1 MYWVFTRNFYR
12 VENGQ
17 LVPAPRARKHTI
29 DHVETE
35 EEARD
40 ICQQYNT
47 IHNPGRLSRKA
58 EYTKE

>member
-17 LVPAPRARKHTI
+17 LIVDPRARKHTLAR
-29 DHVETE
+29 VEDE
-35 EEARD
+35 DQAID
-40 ICQQYNT
+40 ICREYNDT
-47 IHNPGRLSRKA
+47 HKPGRLSRKA

>member
-17 LVPAPRARKHTI
+17 LIPDPRARKSNI
-29 DHVETE
+29 AYVETE
-35 EEARD
+35 QEARD
-40 ICQQYNT
+40 ICREYNAT
-47 IHNPGRLSRKA
+47 YKPGLLSRKA